1 MFVIAGPTGSGKT
14 STLYRLLNNIAAEK
28 LVLTIE
34 DPVEIQ
40 QHQFIQLQV
49 NTSAQMDYD
58 ALIKVALRHRP
69 EVLLVGEIRDTATA
83 KATIRA
89 ALSGHLVFSTVHAMS
104 ARDVV
109 LRLLDLGIK
118 SEQLKLAL
126 GGVVYQ
132 RLITTISGTQ
142 AALIDY
148 LSEGLIKRII
158 AGESVEKFSNMWRET
173 LQYALKHNIISKAVY
188 ETYKA
193 I

>member
-1 MFVIAGPTGSGKT
+1 M
-14 STLYRLLNNIAAEK
+14 
-28 LVLTIE
+28 
-34 DPVEIQ
+34 
-40 QHQFIQLQV
+40 
-49 NTSAQMDYD
+49 
-58 ALIKVALRHRP
+58 
-69 EVLLVGEIRDTATA
+69 LLVGEIRDTATA